1 MSKLTK
7 AEKLEVFKQDASLR
21 TGTTYAAHTDRILDQ
36 GRRFSAP
43 AVDYPHRPAYWA
55 NADSAVMPPLGVDI
69 NWVGDMT
76 TVSGEPPSSAQKS
89 VDTPIEGSA
98 AVNPEK

>member
-7 AEKLEVFKQDASLR
+7 AERLEIFKQDQSLP
-21 TGTTYAAHTDRILDQ
+21 TGTTYAAHTDRIVDQ

-43 AVDYPHRPAYWA
+43 TVDYPHRPAYWA
-55 NADSAVMPPLGVDI
+55 HADNAVMPPLGVDI

-76 TVSGEPPSSAQKS
+76 TVSGEPKAELPKTETTKEEPN
-89 VDTPIEGSA
+89 D
-98 AVNPEK
+98 

>member
-1 MSKLTK
+1 MLTTK
-7 AEKLEVFKQDASLR
+7 EKLEVLLQDKSAR
-21 TGTTYAAHTDRILDQ
+21 AATTYAAHTDRIVDQ

-43 AVDYPHRPAYWA
+43 AVDYPQRPAYWA
-55 NADSAVMPPLGVDI
+55 NADNAVMPPLGVDI

-89 VDTPIEGSA
+89 VDTPIEDSA
-98 AVNPEK
+98 TVSPEK